1 MSKKTP
7 VIAILDIG
15 KTNKKAFLFDE
26 DYNIVYEQTV
36 QLEET
41 IDEDGFPCEDVMKLQ
56 DWVKQ
61 SYHVMT
67 ALGEFEIKALNVSAY
82 GASFVHLDKKGE
94 ILTPLYN
101 YLKPYP
107 VELTKQFYR
116 TYGGEQTLSL
126 QTASPV
132 LGSLNSG
139 LQLYRLKK
147 ERQNLFT
154 RVHNSL
160 HLPQFITWLITGH
173 AWSDITS
180 IGCHT
185 GLWDFSEKRYHEW
198 VVAEGIDRKFPSL
211 VSSDSA
217 LPVQQGNQQLIAGVG
232 LHDSSAALVPYLAQ
246 FKEPFLLLS
255 TGTWCISLNPF
266 SKSPLTTE
274 ELSNDC
280 LCYMD
285 YKGNPVKAS
294 RLFGGN
300 EHEQQTKRMAEHYH
314 AGPDYYKE
322 VDYNPGIVDNLIAS
336 SRPISPDKRPSTT
349 QREGGGTG
357 VYQSQFGRRD
367 LSLYKTY
374 EEAYHHLILDIMAD
388 QVIAT
393 RWVMD
398 KDDHTQRIFVDGGFS
413 NNAVFMN
420 LLAASFAD
428 KQVFSAS
435 LHQASAL
442 GAALAVH
449 SHWNKKETP
458 LNLIQLSAR

>member
-7 VIAILDIG
+7 TIAIFDIG

-26 DYNIVYEQTV
+26 EYNIVYEQSA

-41 IDEDGFPCEDVMKLQ
+41 VDEDGFPCEDVLRLR
-56 DWVKQ
+56 DWVHHA
-61 SYHVMT
+61 YN
-67 ALGEFEIKALNVSAY
+67 ALASSREFEIKALNVSAY
-82 GASFVHLDKKGE
+82 GASVVHLDKKGE
-94 ILTPLYN
+94 ILTALYN

-107 VELTKQFYR
+107 EELKKQFYG
-116 TYGGEQTLSL
+116 TYGGEELLSL

-147 ERQNLFT
+147 ERPELFT
-154 RVHNSL
+154 QINNTL
-160 HLPQFITWLITGH
+160 HLPQFITWAVTKQ

-185 GLWDFSEKRYHEW
+185 ALWDFRKKKYHPW
-198 VVAEGIDRKFPSL
+198 VVAEGVAGKFPSI
-211 VSSDSA
+211 VSSDSV
-217 LPVQQGNQQLIAGVG
+217 LPVKLSNHELLAGVG
-232 LHDSSAALVPYLAQ
+232 LHDSSAALIPYLAQ
-246 FKEPFLLLS
+246 FKEPFLLIS

-266 SKSPLTTE
+266 SQSPLTAE

-280 LCYMD
+280 LCYLD

-300 EHEQQTKRMAEHYH
+300 EHEQQAKRLAEYYH
-314 AGPDYYKE
+314 VGPDYYKE
-322 VDYNPGIVDNLIAS
+322 IDYDPGKVNTIPATFGHTPTDQWEKERHTS
-336 SRPISPDKRPSTT
+336 
-349 QREGGGTG
+349 GGTG
-357 VYQSQFGRRD
+357 VYQSPFGRRD

-374 EEAYHHLILDIMAD
+374 EEAYHQLVLDIMAD

-393 RWVMD
+393 RRVMD
-398 KDDHTQRIFVDGGFS
+398 KDDRTRRIFVDGGFS

-428 KQVFSAS
+428 KQVFAAS

-442 GAALAVH
+442 GAALAIH
-449 SHWNKKETP
+449 SHWNRKPAP
-458 LNLIQLSAR
+458 LNLIQLSEL

>member
-26 DYNIVYEQTV
+26 DYNIVYEQTA

-41 IDEDGFPCEDVMKLQ
+41 IDEDGFPCEDVLKLR
-56 DWVKQ
+56 DWVNQ
-61 SYHVMT
+61 SYHAMKDSDK
-67 ALGEFEIKALNVSAY
+67 FEIKALNVSAY
-82 GASFVHLDKKGE
+82 GASFVHLDKEGE
-94 ILTPLYN
+94 VLTPLYN

-107 VELTKQFYR
+107 EELTKQFYR
-116 TYGGEQTLSL
+116 AYGGEQMLSL

-147 ERQNLFT
+147 ERPNLFT
-154 RVHNSL
+154 LVHNSL

-173 AWSDITS
+173 TWSDITS

-185 GLWDFSEKRYHEW
+185 ALWDFSAKKYHYW
-198 VVAEGIDRKFPSL
+198 VVAEGVDRMFPTL

-217 LPVQQGNQQLIAGVG
+217 LPVQQGNQELIAGVG

-266 SKSPLTTE
+266 SRSPLTTE

-280 LCYMD
+280 LCYLD

-300 EHEQQTKRMAEHYH
+300 EHEQQTKRMAEHYNV
-314 AGPDYYKE
+314 GPDHYKE
-322 VDYNPGIVDNLIAS
+322 IDYNPGIVDNLIAS
-336 SRPISPDKRPSTT
+336 SGLTSSDKGRIP
-349 QREGGGTG
+349 QREGGGSG
-357 VYQSQFGRRD
+357 VYQSLFRRRD

-374 EEAYHHLILDIMAD
+374 EEAYHQLVLDIMAD

-393 RWVMD
+393 RRVMD
-398 KDDHTQRIFVDGGFS
+398 NDDRTQRIFVDGGFS

-442 GAALAVH
+442 GAALAIH
-449 SHWNKKETP
+449 SHWNRKSPP
-458 LNLIQLSAR
+458 LNCIQLSEL

>member
-1 MSKKTP
+1 MPKKTP

-26 DYNIVYEQTV
+26 DYNIVYEQTA

-41 IDEDGFPCEDVMKLQ
+41 IDEEGFPCEDVVRLR

-61 SYHVMT
+61 SYRAMKDSD
-67 ALGEFEIKALNVSAY
+67 EFEIKALNVSAY
-82 GASFVHLDKKGE
+82 GASFVHLDKEGE

-107 VELTKQFYR
+107 EELAKQFYR
-116 TYGGEQTLSL
+116 TYGGEHTLSL
-126 QTASPV
+126 KTASPV

-147 ERQNLFT
+147 ERPNLFT
-154 RVHNSL
+154 RVHKSL

-173 AWSDITS
+173 VWSDITS

-185 GLWDFSEKRYHEW
+185 ALWDFSEKKYHEW
-198 VVAEGIDRKFPSL
+198 VVAEGVDRKFPSL

-217 LPVQQGNQQLIAGVG
+217 LPVKQGNHELIAGVG

-280 LCYMD
+280 LCYLD

-314 AGPDYYKE
+314 VGLDHYKE
-322 VDYNPGIVDNLIAS
+322 VDYNPGIVENLVAS
-336 SRPISPDKRPSTT
+336 SGLTLSDKRGIP
-349 QREGGGTG
+349 QREGGGSG
-357 VYQSQFGRRD
+357 VYQSLFRRRD

-374 EEAYHHLILDIMAD
+374 EEAYHQLVLDIMAD

-393 RWVMD
+393 RRVMD
-398 KDDHTQRIFVDGGFS
+398 KGDRTQRIFVDGGFS

-442 GAALAVH
+442 GAALAIH
-449 SHWNKKETP
+449 SHWNRKAAP
-458 LNLIQLSAR
+458 AHLIKLSEL